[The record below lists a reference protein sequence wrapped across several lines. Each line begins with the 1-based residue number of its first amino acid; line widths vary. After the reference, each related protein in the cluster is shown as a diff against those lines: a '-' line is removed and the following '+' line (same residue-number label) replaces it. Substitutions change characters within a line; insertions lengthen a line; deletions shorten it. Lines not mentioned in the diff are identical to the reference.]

1 MSFRVYD
8 YLCRQCNT
16 VEERFVRLSEVD
28 EQYCNCEEDCQFLM
42 DRLPCAPHLDYDGMG
57 NDPDMHTAW
66 EKKGDMLTERH
77 KKAGQY
83 HTGYE
88 PE

>member
-8 YLCRQCNT
+8 YKCPECGK

-28 EQYCNCEEDCQFLM
+28 EQVCCQVTM
-42 DRLPCAPHLDYDGMG
+42 TRLPCAPHLDYLGMG